1 MNEDGIRSVWDG
13 IAVLLLLT
21 PIGMAA
27 WIAMLWVPMRLL
39 LGKNLHE
46 VLREIDLPEAV
57 FFGLYAVGAAVL
69 TGALFSRFV

>member
-21 PIGMAA
+21 PVGMAV
-27 WIAMLWVPMRLL
+27 WMAMLWLPLLL
-39 LGKNLHE
+39 LGKNLRT
-46 VLREIDLPEAV
+46 VLYEIDLPEAV
-57 FFGLYAVGAAVL
+57 FFGMYAVGSAIL